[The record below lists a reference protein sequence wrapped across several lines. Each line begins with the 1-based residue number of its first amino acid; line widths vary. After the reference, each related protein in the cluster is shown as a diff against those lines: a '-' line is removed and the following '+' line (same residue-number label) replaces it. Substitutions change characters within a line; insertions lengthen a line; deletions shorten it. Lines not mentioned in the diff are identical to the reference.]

1 MTCKDCI
8 HENVCRVRHFPS
20 LYGVTGYGCA
30 FFKDKTNLLEI
41 PDTDIIFTKDN
52 WLVLNMDSKDLGAA
66 IKSVIDYCTPM
77 RGEQNG

>member
-1 MTCKDCI
+1 MSCKECI
-8 HENVCRVRHFPS
+8 HENVCKVRHFPS
-20 LYGVTGYGCA
+20 LYGATGYGCA

-66 IKSVIDYCTPM
+66 IKSFIDYCTREA
-77 RGEQNG
+77 RGW